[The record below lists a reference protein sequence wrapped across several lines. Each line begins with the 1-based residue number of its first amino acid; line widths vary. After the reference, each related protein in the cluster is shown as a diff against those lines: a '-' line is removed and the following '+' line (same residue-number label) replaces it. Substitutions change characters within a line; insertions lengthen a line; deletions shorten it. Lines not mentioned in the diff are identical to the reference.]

1 MNDQMLFFSETM
13 HAPKC
18 KDNQVWLTK
27 FLVAQKEGFAKQ
39 LGLTFPHVFSAFE
52 SELSWTP

>member
-13 HAPKC
+13 HAQC

-39 LGLTFPHVFSAFE
+39 LGLTSPHVFSAFE